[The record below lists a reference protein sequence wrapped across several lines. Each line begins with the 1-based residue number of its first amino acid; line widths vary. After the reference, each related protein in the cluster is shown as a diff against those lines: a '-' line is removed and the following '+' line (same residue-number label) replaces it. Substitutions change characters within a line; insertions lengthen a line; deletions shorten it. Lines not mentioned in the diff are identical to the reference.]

1 MEDKKLDEKS
11 LEELAKA
18 ADAFRDFTTN
28 LADKLSKVLADIKAY
43 KEEDTWEMKCPYE
56 YGNKYYFLQS
66 SGDSFLGR
74 WDNIEADNRYFSQG
88 NIFPTEEAAELESK
102 RRNLL
107 TRFRAFR
114 DECNGDWKA
123 DFKNKTAKNEAKW
136 NISYYNG
143 KLQASWTNTFNDFVV
158 FGYFKKK
165 RGALRAI
172 EMFGDEI
179 KELFAEC
186 EAQ

>member
-1 MEDKKLDEKS
+1 MEDKKRDVNS
-11 LEELAKA
+11 LEELVKEVNASSVWFA
-18 ADAFRDFTTN
+18 N
-28 LADKLSKVLADIKAY
+28 LANELSKVLVDIKAHD
-43 KEEDTWEMKCPYE
+43 KEKNTWKMKCPYQYNDE
-56 YGNKYYFLQS
+56 YFYINTSGNVF
-66 SGDSFLGR
+66 
-74 WDNIEADNRYFSQG
+74 DNRWCDFYGEEEAFASG
-88 NIFPTEEAAELESK
+88 NTFPTREAAELEAK

-143 KLQASWTNTFNDFVV
+143 KLQAACTNTFNDFVV

-165 RGALRAI
+165 REALRAI
-172 EMFGDEI
+172 KLFGNEI
-179 KELFAEC
+179 IELYVEG
-186 EAQ
+186 E

>member
-1 MEDKKLDEKS
+1 MTEQHEKYANELEKALIQFSENVNKILEKAFTFEGEKED
-11 LEELAKA
+11 
-18 ADAFRDFTTN
+18 
-28 LADKLSKVLADIKAY
+28 
-43 KEEDTWEMKCPYE
+43 WEMKCPYG
-56 YGNKYYFLQS
+56 YGDKHYCIQS
-66 SGDSFLGR
+66 SGDVFSDC
-74 WDNIEADNRYFSQG
+74 WHDIEADNSFFSQG
-88 NIFPTEEAAELESK
+88 NIFPTEQAAELEAK

-107 TRFRAFR
+107 TRFKAFR

-172 EMFGDEI
+172 ELFGQEI
-179 KELFAEC
+179 KELFAEG
-186 EAQ
+186 E

>member
-1 MEDKKLDEKS
+1 MTEQHEKYANELEKALAQFSENVNKIVTEMFSFEGKKEKDWKME
-11 LEELAKA
+11 
-18 ADAFRDFTTN
+18 
-28 LADKLSKVLADIKAY
+28 
-43 KEEDTWEMKCPYE
+43 CPYK
-56 YGNKYYFLQS
+56 YGDKHYCIQS
-66 SGDSFLGR
+66 SGDVFLDWWKG
-74 WDNIEADNRYFSQG
+74 IEADNSFFSQG
-88 NIFPTEEAAELESK
+88 NIFPTKQAAELEAKLEAK

-143 KLQASWTNTFNDFVV
+143 KLQAACTNTFNDFVV

-172 EMFGDEI
+172 KLFGDEI
-179 KELFAEC
+179 IELYVD
-186 EAQ
+186 

>member
-1 MEDKKLDEKS
+1 MEDKKQDVNS
-11 LEELAKA
+11 LEELVKQVNVCRWWF
-18 ADAFRDFTTN
+18 DN
-28 LADKLSKVLADIKAY
+28 LANKISKVLADIKVPE
-43 KEEDTWEMKCPYE
+43 KEEDTWEMKCPYKF
-56 YGNKYYFLQS
+56 GDKLYFIQS
-66 SGDSFLGR
+66 SGDVFSGR
-74 WDNIEADNRYFSQG
+74 WDGIEADNRYFRQG

-143 KLQASWTNTFNDFVV
+143 KLQAACTNTFNDFVV

-172 EMFGDEI
+172 ELFGEEI
-179 KELFAEC
+179 KELFVEC
-186 EAQ
+186 E